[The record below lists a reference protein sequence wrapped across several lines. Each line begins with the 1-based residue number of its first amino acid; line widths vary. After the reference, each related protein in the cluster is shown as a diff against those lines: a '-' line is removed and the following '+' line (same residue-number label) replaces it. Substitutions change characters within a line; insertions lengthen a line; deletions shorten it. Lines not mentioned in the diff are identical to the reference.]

1 MMAVVKRV
9 GPGSAFKVGLVLYG
23 FLGLIIGACISL
35 FSLVGVAFLHS
46 NNAPGSAVGGMI
58 FGTMAIVIAPIVYGV
73 FGGVMAALSALL
85 YNFAARLMGGLEVD
99 LG

>member
-1 MMAVVKRV
+1 MAVVKRV

-23 FLGLIIGACISL
+23 FLGLIIGACITL

-58 FGTMAIVIAPIVYGV
+58 FGTMAIVIFPILYGV
-73 FGGVMAALSALL
+73 MGGVMGALSALL
-85 YNFAARLMGGLEVD
+85 YNFAARLIGGLEVD